1 MPFIWRFSNFV
12 ADKILTTMDEEKPK
26 KKRKR
31 KSAEG
36 DGGHKENWKNVY
48 ATVEDIQ
55 LFLSERIPMMRSLN
69 TIPLMTHL
77 TNLTQFSKTPRVPRT
92 HGTREKSLK

>member
-1 MPFIWRFSNFV
+1 MESSELE
-12 ADKILTTMDEEKPK
+12 DKPK

-48 ATVEDIQ
+48 ASVEDIQ
-55 LFLSERIPMMRSLN
+55 LFLSERIFLRIM
-69 TIPLMTHL
+69 
-77 TNLTQFSKTPRVPRT
+77 
-92 HGTREKSLK
+92 